1 MHSRPTG
8 PRGMALVMSLI
19 VIVLLSLL
27 VAGAITFTGTERNAA
42 MLQTREDSLSA
53 CTQAARNLFL
63 ARLRVL
69 TPGSASQVRLDD
81 AYGEGRIRLGHFAGG
96 ADAGVPPTPGGG
108 SSATLTEVKAIPA
121 NAVGTSRGSAR
132 DISNTLGDSA
142 EGAIWYSVTALCQEY
157 PGGPE
162 REVEFVVR
170 VGLQ

>member
-1 MHSRPTG
+1 
-8 PRGMALVMSLI
+8 MALVMSLI
-19 VIVLLSLL
+19 VIVLVTLL

-69 TPGSASQVRLDD
+69 TPGSASQVKLDD
-81 AYGEGRIRLGHFAGG
+81 AYGEGHIRLGHFAGG
-96 ADAGVPPTPGGG
+96 ADAGTPGGG
-108 SSATLTEVKAIPA
+108 SSATLTHVKAIPA
-121 NAVGTSRGSAR
+121 NAVGASRGSAR

-142 EGAIWYSVTALCQEY
+142 EGAVWYSVMALCQEY

>member
-1 MHSRPTG
+1 MHPRPLP
-8 PRGMALVMSLI
+8 PRGMALVMALI
-19 VIVLLSLL
+19 VLVLVTLL
-27 VAGAITFTGTERNAA
+27 VAGAITFTGAERGAA
-42 MLQTREDSLSA
+42 MLQTRDDSLSA

-69 TPGSASQVRLDD
+69 TPGAADKVVL
-81 AYGEGRIRLGHFAGG
+81 ANEPYAAGTIRTGHFSPPAAPPSGPTQ
-96 ADAGVPPTPGGG
+96 PPTLTHVKRLPA
-108 SSATLTEVKAIPA
+108 SS
-121 NAVGTSRGSAR
+121 VGASRETAR

-142 EGAIWYSVTALCQEY
+142 EGASWYAVTALCQEY

>member
-1 MHSRPTG
+1 MRPRSTA
-8 PRGMALVMSLI
+8 PRGMALVMALI
-19 VIVLLSLL
+19 VVVLATLL

-42 MLQTREDSLSA
+42 VLQTRDDALSA

-69 TPGSASQVRLDD
+69 TPGSAAQVQLAD
-81 AYGEGRIRLGHFAGG
+81 AYGQGIIRAGHFTGTPAAPAPG
-96 ADAGVPPTPGGG
+96 DAPAP
-108 SSATLTEVKAIPA
+108 TLTNVERLPA
-121 NAVGTSRGSAR
+121 NAVGASRDSAR
-132 DISNTLGDSA
+132 DISNTLGDA
-142 EGAIWYSVTALCQEY
+142 TEGAYWYSVTALCQEY